1 MKMKGE
7 FRLPILRKKEI
18 KNMKPEDLN
27 ERLIELETELMRLRG
42 KIHAGGALENPG
54 RIRALKR
61 TLARIKTSLREGSK
75 S

>member
-1 MKMKGE
+1 M
-7 FRLPILRKKEI
+7 PILRKKEI

-42 KIHAGGALENPG
+42 KIHAGGAIENPG

-61 TLARIKTSLREGSK
+61 TLARIKTSMREVSK